1 MDIKNF
7 REQLELKRKEIEKLM
22 RKKMPLL
29 AGRIA
34 KKHFQDNFKQGGFV
48 NGGLHPWQKAKR
60 LTSGSKSAA
69 GNYGTLLSSRNYLY
83 NEIKDYPQD
92 SRVIIRNTVPYAAI
106 HNYGGTVSPTVT
118 PKMRRFAWA
127 KFYEETGKKK
137 GMNKADRQS
146 AVKNASSEANMW
158 RGLALTKKQKLTIH
172 MPMRMF
178 IGESKELTNK
188 VNDKLVSELEK
199 ILNT

>member
-1 MDIKNF
+1 MDIKDF
-7 REQLELKRKEIEKLM
+7 RTQLELKRKDIEHLL
-22 RKKMPLL
+22 RKKMPVL

-34 KKHFQDNFKQGGFV
+34 KNHFQDNFKQGGFV
-48 NGGLHPWQKAKR
+48 NDGLHPWQKSKR

-69 GNYGTLLSSRNYLY
+69 GNYGTLLSSRNYLF

-92 SRVIIRNTVPYAAI
+92 GRVIIRNAVPYAAI

-127 KFYEETGKKK
+127 KFYEETGQKK

-158 RGLALTKKQKLTIH
+158 KSLALTKKQKLTIH

-178 IGESKELTNK
+178 IGESKELTEK